1 MSVSVHPFVQY
12 ADNFYGV
19 RIRATEENYM
29 ATLRKFSVARKN
41 AVSRHRYIGSVRE
54 PTERFKQ
61 LTDIGVSL
69 GFPPSL
75 QGTFRNFPQVSIS
88 CRRQSESSHR
98 C

>member
-1 MSVSVHPFVQY
+1 MSVSIHPFVQY
-12 ADNFYGV
+12 ANDFYGV

-29 ATLRKFSVARKN
+29 ATLRKFSVARSN
-41 AVSRHRYIGSVRE
+41 AIGRHRYLRSISE
-54 PTERFKQ
+54 PAERFKQ

-75 QGTFRNFPQVSIS
+75 QGVLGNFPQVCIS
-88 CRRQSESSHR
+88 CRRQPESAHR

>member
-75 QGTFRNFPQVSIS
+75 QGVLGNFPQVCIS
-88 CRRQSESSHR
+88 CRRQPESAHQ